1 MNRKQLLDALD
12 TLLDIKETC
21 QCEEYDDR
29 VDEEIACLIL
39 NCPSQ

>member
-12 TLLDIKETC
+12 ALLDVKEAC
-21 QCEEYDDR
+21 QCEEDDDR

-39 NCPSQ
+39 NYLSQ